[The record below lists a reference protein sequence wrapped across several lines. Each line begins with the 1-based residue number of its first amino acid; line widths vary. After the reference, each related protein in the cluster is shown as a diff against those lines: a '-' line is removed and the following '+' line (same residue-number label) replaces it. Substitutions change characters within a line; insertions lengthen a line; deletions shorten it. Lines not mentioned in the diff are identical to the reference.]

1 MCGGM
6 HSGSIRRPILAHLES
21 PFCNEFGLA
30 KSLFSVIF
38 VPSVVN
44 KFRNGSIILT
54 LSLGLLTAF
63 VFCNSFSH
71 NAIITVLGKIRTME
85 EPPGSFSIPPGA
97 YQQTTILPPA
107 SMDMR
112 WWVIH
117 AQALLESDSLRIRET
132 QVDNA
137 PEGREVHWS
146 SGLIWLI
153 AGLARLISSWN
164 GQPPVDCAAWAA
176 IVAPLILLL
185 LSIVG
190 IGWIVAKRLGS
201 AVAGFFLLILFTS
214 PTFYEGFV
222 YGMADHH
229 GMVFAFSTASV
240 LALVFSG
247 VGLVNT
253 KKTKFPFLLNE
264 APARHWLVL
273 SGILGGA
280 ALWVSAATA
289 IPVLVGCG
297 VGAIVTAWIG
307 HRAGIPL
314 KPDLWRSWGLAGCLS
329 SLFFYAL
336 EYLPSATGWRLEVN
350 HPLHALA
357 WLAGADLLV
366 RLLRRLF
373 NGERFANGSPGDLFR
388 LALSLVF
395 VLLPPA
401 MAISRPDLFFF
412 VSDKFLL
419 ALHKEY
425 INEFQPLWVIL
436 FSDEK
441 PLLYLLTTF
450 VWPVVVML
458 GVPLLLWRE
467 GVSPVWRGLVGFVFC
482 PLLIMQALAFSQV
495 RWQGMA
501 TGLWLI
507 EVLIL
512 LAAILQQRA
521 PDPLPRWMLAVL
533 AALGILALVWY
544 PQAVFRNAIAASISQ
559 DHLPKICAPTIL
571 IRDVAHRLLQSSP
584 ERLPVVLAGPN
595 SSTEL
600 SYNGHI
606 RTLGTLYWENVEG
619 LKKAARIFAAP
630 DDKEAL
636 RLIQQAGVTHI
647 LVASW
652 DDFGMDYVKLLEKSG
667 AISKVPEVP
676 FVKSLLDGE
685 TPPDWIRPLYYPIP
699 TTFGIDG
706 AEVRLFAVIP
716 NQSQLDALIHRG
728 VYQLDAGQPA
738 EAKKLFQRAL
748 ETNPKNSRALEGL
761 RAADAQEL
769 KDSQNLP

>member
-1 MCGGM
+1 MI
-6 HSGSIRRPILAHLES
+6 S
-21 PFCNEFGLA
+21 
-30 KSLFSVIF
+30 

-44 KFRNGSIILT
+44 KFRNGSIILAI
-54 LSLGLLTAF
+54 SLVLLTAF
-63 VFCNSFSH
+63 VFCDSCFN
-71 NAIITVLGKIRTME
+71 NAIITGLGKIRTME
-85 EPPGSFSIPPGA
+85 EPPRSFPIPPGS

-132 QVDNA
+132 QIDNA
-137 PEGREVHWS
+137 PNGREVHWS

-153 AGLARLISSWN
+153 AGLARLISSFN
-164 GQPPVDCAAWAA
+164 GQPPVDCVAWAA
-176 IVAPLILLL
+176 IVAPLLLLL
-185 LSIVG
+185 LSITG
-190 IGWIVAKRLGS
+190 IGWIVANRLGW

-214 PTFYEGFV
+214 RTVYEGFV

-229 GMVFAFSTASV
+229 GMVFAFATASV
-240 LALVFSG
+240 LALVFG
-247 VGLVNT
+247 GAGLVNL
-253 KKTKFPFLLNE
+253 KKTKFPFLLKE
-264 APARHWLVL
+264 ASARRWMIL

-297 VGAIVTAWIG
+297 AGAVVAAWIG
-307 HRAGIPL
+307 CRAGVPL
-314 KPDLWRSWGLAGCLS
+314 KTDLWRTWGLAGCLS
-329 SLFFYAL
+329 SLFFYSL
-336 EYLPSATGWRLEVN
+336 EYLPSHMGWRLEVN
-350 HPLHALA
+350 HPAHALA
-357 WLAGADLLV
+357 WLSAADLLT

-373 NGERFANGSPGDLFR
+373 AGERFANGSPCDLLR

-436 FSDEK
+436 FSDES
-441 PLLYLLTTF
+441 PSFYLLTTF
-450 VWPVVVML
+450 VWPLVVLL
-458 GVPLLLWRE
+458 GVPLLLWRD
-467 GVSPVWRGLVGFVFC
+467 GFSPVWRGLAGFVLC
-482 PLLIMQALAFSQV
+482 PLIVMQALAFSQV

-501 TGLWLI
+501 TGLWMI

-512 LAAILQQRA
+512 LSAILHHR
-521 PDPLPRWMLAVL
+521 PTEPLPRWRLGVL
-533 AALGILALVWY
+533 AALGILALAWH
-544 PQAVFRNAIAASISQ
+544 PQGVFRNALAASVSQ
-559 DHLPKICAPTIL
+559 DQLPKNCAPTIL
-571 IRDVAHRLLQSSP
+571 LRDVAHRLLQSSP

-595 SSTEL
+595 SSTDL
-600 SYNGHI
+600 SYYGHI

-630 DDKEAL
+630 DAKEAL

-652 DDFGMDYVKLLEKSG
+652 DDFGMDYVKLLAQSG
-667 AISKVPEVP
+667 EISEAPPKP
-676 FVKSLLDGE
+676 FVKSLLDGAE
-685 TPPDWIRPLYYPIP
+685 PPDWIRPLYYPIP
-699 TTFGIDG
+699 ATFGLDG
-706 AEVRLFAVIP
+706 AEVRLFAVMP
-716 NQSQLDALIHRG
+716 DQSPIDALIHRG
-728 VYQLDAGQPA
+728 IYHLDAGDS
-738 EAKKLFQRAL
+738 EDAKKIFQRAL
-748 ETNPKNSRALEGL
+748 EISPNEPRALAGL
-761 RAADAQEL
+761 RSAKA
-769 KDSQNLP
+769 LPPEP

>member
-1 MCGGM
+1 MI
-6 HSGSIRRPILAHLES
+6 S
-21 PFCNEFGLA
+21 
-30 KSLFSVIF
+30 

-44 KFRNGSIILT
+44 KFRNGSIILAI
-54 LSLGLLTAF
+54 SLVLLTAF
-63 VFCNSFSH
+63 VFCDSCFN
-71 NAIITVLGKIRTME
+71 NAIITGLGKIRTME
-85 EPPGSFSIPPGA
+85 EPPRSFPIPPGS

-132 QVDNA
+132 QIDNA
-137 PEGREVHWS
+137 PNGREVHWS

-153 AGLARLISSWN
+153 AGLARLISSFN
-164 GQPPVDCAAWAA
+164 GQPPVDCVAWAA
-176 IVAPLILLL
+176 IVAPLLLLL
-185 LSIVG
+185 LSIIG
-190 IGWIVAKRLGS
+190 IGWIVANRLGW

-214 PTFYEGFV
+214 RTVYEGFV

-229 GMVFAFSTASV
+229 GMVFAFATASV
-240 LALVFSG
+240 LALVFG
-247 VGLVNT
+247 GAGLVNL
-253 KKTKFPFLLNE
+253 KKTKFPFLLKE
-264 APARHWLVL
+264 ASARRWMILA
-273 SGILGGA
+273 GILGGA

-297 VGAIVTAWIG
+297 AGAVVAAWIG
-307 HRAGIPL
+307 CRAGVPL
-314 KPDLWRSWGLAGCLS
+314 KTDLWRTWGLAGCLS

-357 WLAGADLLV
+357 WLSAADLLT

-373 NGERFANGSPGDLFR
+373 AGERFANGSPGDLLR

-436 FSDEK
+436 FSDES
-441 PLLYLLTTF
+441 PSFYLLTTF
-450 VWPVVVML
+450 VWPLVVLL
-458 GVPLLLWRE
+458 GVPLLLWRD
-467 GVSPVWRGLVGFVFC
+467 GFSPVWRGLAGFVLC
-482 PLLIMQALAFSQV
+482 PLIVMQALAFSQV

-501 TGLWLI
+501 TGLWMI

-512 LAAILQQRA
+512 LSAILHHR
-521 PDPLPRWMLAVL
+521 PTEPLPRWRLGVL
-533 AALGILALVWY
+533 AALGILALAWH
-544 PQAVFRNAIAASISQ
+544 PQGVFRNALAASVSQ
-559 DHLPKICAPTIL
+559 DQLPKNCAPTIL
-571 IRDVAHRLLQSSP
+571 LRDVAHRLLQSSP

-595 SSTEL
+595 SSTDL
-600 SYNGHI
+600 SYYGHI

-630 DDKEAL
+630 DAKEAL

-647 LVASW
+647 LVATW
-652 DDFGMDYVKLLEKSG
+652 DDFGMDYVKLLAQSG
-667 AISKVPEVP
+667 EISEAPPKP
-676 FVKSLLDGE
+676 FVKSLLDGAE
-685 TPPDWIRPLYYPIP
+685 PPDWIRPLYYPIP
-699 TTFGIDG
+699 ATFGLDG
-706 AEVRLFAVIP
+706 AEVRLFAVMP
-716 NQSQLDALIHRG
+716 DQSPIDALIHRG
-728 VYQLDAGQPA
+728 IYHLDAGDS
-738 EAKKLFQRAL
+738 EGAKKIFQRAL
-748 ETNPKNSRALEGL
+748 EISPNEPRALAGL
-761 RAADAQEL
+761 RAAKA
-769 KDSQNLP
+769 LPPEP